1 MHYTQHRT
9 ADLDLYRN
17 SSERGVEWYDKMIRI
32 VLCTDDST
40 AFFQK
45 IYHCRSP
52 VFLDIEVRLSLCPV
66 TDHTDHEL
74 YPTLTSW
81 SR

>member
-32 VLCTDDST
+32 VLCTDDTVEHFFRKSIT
-40 AFFQK
+40 AGAQF
-45 IYHCRSP
+45 S
-52 VFLDIEVRLSLCPV
+52 
-66 TDHTDHEL
+66 
-74 YPTLTSW
+74 
-81 SR
+81 